1 LYFRHDLKI
10 PNGEYSL
17 PGLVWMVNNESLSLY
32 AYRAKHPAPDTQLYK
47 APFFNVY
54 HDGSVCLGNAS
65 LKLPENITFQNF
77 IKHWENKFFLSEF
90 SQILGN
96 NPVRS
101 NLVLLFKNSVNS
113 FDSGELLPVK
123 KMKLKNLL
131 K

>member
-1 LYFRHDLKI
+1 MANKTKI
-10 PNGEYSL
+10 QTDRNLRKNKSRKTFSIPEMTGLRSL
-17 PGLVWMVNNESLSLY
+17 Q
-32 AYRAKHPAPDTQLYK
+32 AA
-47 APFFNVY
+47 FFNLNCY
-54 HDGSVCLGNAS
+54 EPEPLFIKGRYLYVCLGNAS
-65 LKLPENITFQNF
+65 LKMPENITFQNF